1 MLLGSKYI
9 LQEFMFSV
17 HLLSLVKVVCL
28 WKKKPEKI
36 TKFWKQ
42 GVSFYNAHLH
52 YVTFSLLA
60 KKVGLLYSLVVMAQI
75 LYVPA
80 RNLAQAIYEQT
91 TTHFQQSY
99 VRSKD
104 RFEKKKSRQT

>member
-1 MLLGSKYI
+1 MLLGSKYV
-9 LQEFMFSV
+9 LQEFSV
-17 HLLSLVKVVCL
+17 FCLSVKFGKVVCL
-28 WKKKPEKI
+28 WRKKPEKI

-80 RNLAQAIYEQT
+80 RNLAQTIYHQT
-91 TTHFQQSY
+91 TTHFPQSY

-104 RFEKKKSRQT
+104 RF